1 MEGQQLR
8 VALVT
13 ANAQNAVLQLLEHNP
28 HELLAALEQCG
39 MAAETVAW
47 NDPTVDWSRFQFA
60 LLSTVRQPS
69 LPLHNT
75 SPGRQRCVSLRLASN
90 PTPRPLN

>member
-13 ANAQNAVLQLLEHNP
+13 ANAQNLEGLQEHNP

-47 NDPTVDWSRFQFA
+47 NNPTVDWSRFQFA
-60 LLSTVRQPS
+60 LLSTVCQPS
-69 LPLHNT
+69 LPLRIT
-75 SPGRQRCVSLRLASN
+75 SPGRQR
-90 PTPRPLN
+90 

>member
-47 NDPTVDWSRFQFA
+47 NDPTIDWSRFQFA

-90 PTPRPLN
+90 PTPRPVN